1 MHKEMSVIF
10 SEYLNIKIE
19 LYHKWFLKNEQ
30 KYIK

>member
-1 MHKEMSVIF
+1 MSVIF

-19 LYHKWFLKNEQ
+19 LYHKWILKNEQ